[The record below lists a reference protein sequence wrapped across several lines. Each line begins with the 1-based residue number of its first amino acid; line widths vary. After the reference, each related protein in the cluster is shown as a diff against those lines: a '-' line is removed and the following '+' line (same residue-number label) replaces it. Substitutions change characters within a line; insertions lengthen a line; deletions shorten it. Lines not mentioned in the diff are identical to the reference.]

1 MERFIMNLDPSRVH
15 VLRDWLR
22 AADADG
28 PTGRI
33 SAPSLAGLQLVGQT
47 GEHIKAVLA
56 ARSVWR
62 KARHLPPS
70 AREGLVPPA
79 GVR

>member
-1 MERFIMNLDPSRVH
+1 MERFIMNLDPWRVH

-22 AADADG
+22 AVDADG
-28 PTGRI
+28 PPDRI
-33 SAPSLAGLQLVGQT
+33 PAPPLKGLQLAEQT
-47 GEHIKAVLA
+47 GEHLKAVLA

-62 KARHLPPS
+62 KARRLPPS
-70 AREGLVPPA
+70 ARKGLTPSA